1 MIRTICQE
9 GHNSYSTGRIKIIL
23 DSQGMIISRRR
34 TARLMKEVNLVFKAK
49 RKFRA
54 TTDSHHKL
62 PVAPNLLARQF
73 TVDILT
79 VVG

>member
-9 GHNSYSTGRIKIIL
+9 GHNSYSTGRIKTML

-34 TARLMKEVNLVFKAK
+34 TARLMKEVNLVFKTK

-54 TTDSHHKL
+54 TTDSHHKVL
-62 PVAPNLLARQF
+62 SN
-73 TVDILT
+73 
-79 VVG
+79 